1 MRWEAGR
8 TIAFLLQCKS
18 SCIHYQTYIRFRK
31 KKSASV
37 FWIIYLI
44 CNTHP
49 IISLHLLTRRYRP
62 GTMNRLISHKHLP
75 VWPSTI
81 SYILITSLSHWCHHC
96 SKILPLESHP
106 RLVRTGQAPARSSLW
121 KLGFSQW
128 SKNLSTMRT
137 TKRGSL
143 KLRPLSTSIVSRRW
157 CKSPT
162 LTTVACWVIRRAL
175 NANPTPGWL
184 RHNIFYPFGGKAKFL
199 LIVVAVRTLY
209 HRPWLRNNPSRSR
222 NIPNPTNCWKL
233 TFLFTNS

>member
-31 KKSASV
+31 NKSASV
-37 FWIIYLI
+37 FWILYLI

-81 SYILITSLSHWCHHC
+81 SYILLTSLSHWCHHC
-96 SKILPLESHP
+96 SKIWPLESHP

-121 KLGFSQW
+121 KLGFHSGR
-128 SKNLSTMRT
+128 RT
-137 TKRGSL
+137 FRQCERRNAGL
-143 KLRPLSTSIVSRRW
+143 LRQLSTSI
-157 CKSPT
+157 PT
-162 LTTVACWVIRRAL
+162 MM
-175 NANPTPGWL
+175 
-184 RHNIFYPFGGKAKFL
+184 
-199 LIVVAVRTLY
+199 
-209 HRPWLRNNPSRSR
+209 
-222 NIPNPTNCWKL
+222 
-233 TFLFTNS
+233 